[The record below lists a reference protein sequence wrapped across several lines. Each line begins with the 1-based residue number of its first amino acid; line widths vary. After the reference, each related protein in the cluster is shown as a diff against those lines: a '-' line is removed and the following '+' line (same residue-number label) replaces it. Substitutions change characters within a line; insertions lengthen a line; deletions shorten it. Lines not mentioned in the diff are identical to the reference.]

1 MKIKLAMS
9 IKKCLLTVCA
19 LFAVLGISAAPNAS
33 TIYIYGFAASFND
46 STVYFTE
53 LQKVDSAYI
62 DSKTKFLYG
71 RENYSYQLQDFLDQ
85 KGWKHAVC
93 ITSYGLTKKEAEKK
107 FLYLRKKYIDKGK
120 FDIKYLKQ
128 SDFSYQVIKP
138 EEN

>member
-19 LFAVLGISAAPNAS
+19 LFAVLGISAAPNAR

-71 RENYSYQLQDFLDQ
+71 RENYSFQLQDFLDQ

>member
-1 MKIKLAMS
+1 MKIN
-9 IKKCLLTVCA
+9 IKRCLLVVCA
-19 LFAVLGISAAPNAS
+19 MFATLGISAANTAR

-53 LQKVDSAYI
+53 LQRVDSAYI

-71 RENYSYQLQDFLDQ
+71 RENYSYQLQDYLDQ

-107 FLYLRKKYIDKGK
+107 YLNLRKKYVDKGK
-120 FDIKYLKQ
+120 FDIKYLKS
-128 SDFSYQVIKP
+128 SDSTYQAIKP
-138 EEN
+138 EDN

>member
-1 MKIKLAMS
+1 MS

-19 LFAVLGISAAPNAS
+19 LLAVLGISAAPNAR

>member
-1 MKIKLAMS
+1 MS
-9 IKKCLLTVCA
+9 IKKCLLTVCT
-19 LFAVLGISAAPNAS
+19 LFAVLGISAAPNAR

>member
-9 IKKCLLTVCA
+9 IKKCLLTVCT
-19 LFAVLGISAAPNAS
+19 LFAVLGISAAPNAR

>member
-1 MKIKLAMS
+1 MPADSL
-9 IKKCLLTVCA
+9 CLVCRTRH
-19 LFAVLGISAAPNAS
+19 LGCPQRKNH
-33 TIYIYGFAASFND
+33 IYIWFCGIIND

-71 RENYSYQLQDFLDQ
+71 RENYSFQLQDFLDQ

>member
-1 MKIKLAMS
+1 MS

-19 LFAVLGISAAPNAS
+19 LFAVLDISAAPNAR

>member
-1 MKIKLAMS
+1 MKTNIKR
-9 IKKCLLTVCA
+9 CLLGVCA
-19 LFAVLGISAAPNAS
+19 MFATLGISAANTAK

-53 LQKVDSAYI
+53 LQRLDSAYI

-71 RENYSYQLQDFLDQ
+71 RENYSYQLQDYLDQ

-107 FLYLRKKYIDKGK
+107 FLNLRKKYVDKGK
-120 FDIKYLKQ
+120 FDIKYLKS
-128 SDFSYQVIKP
+128 SDFTYQAIKP
-138 EEN
+138 EDN

>member
-1 MKIKLAMS
+1 M
-9 IKKCLLTVCA
+9 
-19 LFAVLGISAAPNAS
+19 FAVLGISAAPNAR

-107 FLYLRKKYIDKGK
+107 FLYLRKKYIDRGK